1 MYSNEAE
8 ATSMSRLLLI
18 AVLLVPLTGLAEIY
32 RSTDAEG
39 NVVFTD
45 TPPPNGSE
53 TNRVELKRI
62 NTVEPPP
69 AITPPPGTEA
79 TDPAAETA
87 VAAYTVKIT
96 SPAPE
101 TSFPMGPG
109 NFSVSVQVDPPLKKY
124 EGLQLFMDGAPW
136 GAPQRDNMWDLTNV
150 FRGQHDLTVGVID
163 NAGKTLVMSEP
174 VRVYV
179 HRPSINFN
187 KPPPKP
193 KPPKPTPK

>member
-1 MYSNEAE
+1 
-8 ATSMSRLLLI
+8 MSRLLLI
-18 AVLLVPLTGLAEIY
+18 AVLLVPLAGLADIY
-32 RSTDAEG
+32 RSTDAQG

-53 TNRVELKRI
+53 TNRVELKSM

-69 AITPPPGTEA
+69 LVAPPSAPGTA
-79 TDPAAETA
+79 TTDPAT
-87 VAAYTVKIT
+87 AYTLSIT

-109 NFSVSVQVDPPLKKY
+109 NFSVSAQVNPALEKY
-124 EGLQLFMDGAPW
+124 DGLQLFMDGKAW
-136 GAPQRDNMWDLTNV
+136 GAPQRDTMWDLTSV
-150 FRGQHDLTVGVID
+150 PRGQHDLTVAVID
-163 NAGKTLVMSEP
+163 KSGKVLVTSAP

-187 KPPPKP
+187 NSSP